1 MHVNGPVS
9 ASDLDP
15 KLAANFLV
23 QLNIARRNV
32 AAYPRE
38 HPLIA
43 ASTGQAALLLER
55 LLAGRSA
62 FTLGVAKDVL
72 LVGDHSLEKSH
83 PVFRDLAKV
92 LFDHGIAAVTF
103 ASGLEGRELQGFSEL
118 LNAGREAIRDRG
130 GIEAAATA
138 AGFRHL
144 RISAVRYDLF
154 RVSEGESP
162 AGADAPRSAAAAGGI
177 WEHFVRG
184 LLAGT
189 LDPAGTLAG
198 APEQFDPE
206 VLAAIVNER
215 QAGTGG
221 AGGKSYDG
229 AIVSFLRQLDREQ
242 LTERY
247 GSETLDKLAALVGR
261 LTPELRRQFL
271 RSSFAALADRGEV
284 AEEVLARLPEEAIL
298 EALEEVN
305 SRGATVPPAI
315 AGLLQKLARHPLP
328 PGRAVAAAPDAAEA
342 GLTEKLRI
350 LFREEQGGEF
360 VPERYQAA
368 LQTLIALDRIAVIE
382 GEEAGQL
389 KSTLLGH
396 SVETQVANIIPELLP
411 LARQPDQAA
420 VLKRNLLD
428 LCDYFL
434 EMGDFAALT
443 RIHERWS
450 VAGEGEAGPR
460 REMFAKIEEK
470 YAGPEFTEAV
480 LDGLAL
486 WGKPRYEEIK
496 ALIRQVGA
504 PFTAPLLERLA
515 VESSLTLRRY
525 HVDCLEQ
532 LGEAAR
538 PAVLARLGDGRWYF
552 VRNLVVILRRLD
564 DPAILRHLR
573 RFMEHPHPRVRQEVL
588 RTFLHFD
595 DPEADRLLLRD
606 LAGSD
611 RELQLGAVQLAEFS
625 RSPEVFARLL
635 ETLAHGG
642 IADFE
647 FELKR
652 AVVRTLA
659 AIGNSE
665 ALPAL
670 AALLHG
676 KSLLHPLQHGRLKGE
691 IIGTLGGYPAAAA
704 APLLAEMARSPQQEL
719 ARQAAVLLQTLQ
731 ERTP

>member
-32 AAYPRE
+32 AAYPGA

-43 ASTGQAALLLER
+43 VSTGQTALLLER

-130 GIEAAATA
+130 GIEAAAMA

-154 RVSEGESP
+154 RVSEGEAP
-162 AGADAPRSAAAAGGI
+162 AGADAPRQCAAAGGI

-184 LLAGT
+184 LLAGN
-189 LDPAGTLAG
+189 LDPAGALAS
-198 APEQFDPE
+198 APERFDPE

-215 QAGTGG
+215 QAETGG
-221 AGGKSYDG
+221 AGRKSYDG

-396 SVETQVANIIPELLP
+396 SVETQVADIIPELLP

-420 VLKRNLLD
+420 VLERNLLD
-428 LCDYFL
+428 LSDYFL
-434 EMGDFAALT
+434 ETGDFAALT

-450 VAGEGEAGPR
+450 VAGDEVGPR

-470 YAGPEFTEAV
+470 YAAPEFIEAV
-480 LDGLAL
+480 LGGLAL
-486 WGKPRYEEIK
+486 WGKPRHEEIK

-504 PFTAPLLERLA
+504 PFAAPLLERLA

-525 HVDCLEQ
+525 HVDCLVQ
-532 LGEAAR
+532 LGETAR
-538 PAVLARLGDGRWYF
+538 PAVLARLGDARWYF

-659 AIGNSE
+659 AIGNPE

-670 AALLHG
+670 AAVLHG

-691 IIGTLGGYPAAAA
+691 IIATLGDYPAAAA

-719 ARQAAVLLQTLQ
+719 ARQAAAMLHTVQ